1 MQTFSITSNILR
13 KPSWPIVNKEL
24 GLFCKWMAAVIWLCI
39 DETVLFMRFRNLE
52 EFHVC
57 LFAHCQNCLHFWLS
71 VWVQWWSLHL
81 ASGRLKWRR
90 LVLVL
95 TISWGLIF
103 VLILL
108 LLCLLSFNRVL
119 AIFLVL
125 EVELSLDR
133 RRISR
138 RVRDDEYLFRALA
151 ELVDLVFESEF
162 LNGIL
167 DILDRNHAFIGQV
180 EE

>member
-1 MQTFSITSNILR
+1 M
-13 KPSWPIVNKEL
+13 
-24 GLFCKWMAAVIWLCI
+24 
-39 DETVLFMRFRNLE
+39 
-52 EFHVC
+52 
-57 LFAHCQNCLHFWLS
+57 
-71 VWVQWWSLHL
+71 
-81 ASGRLKWRR
+81 
-90 LVLVL
+90 
-95 TISWGLIF
+95 
-103 VLILL
+103 
-108 LLCLLSFNRVL
+108 L